1 MSTVL
6 EFGKEVTDGR
16 VVKQFVTVYTA
27 GIIKYTE
34 EVLMVADDS
43 PLDDYLT
50 TTTVPTDAQVG
61 SVSTHLQN
69 YFTRRY
75 DRLRWFSTLFNG

>member
-1 MSTVL
+1 MPTVL
-6 EFGKEVTDGR
+6 DFGGEVTNGR
-16 VVKQFVTVYTA
+16 VVKQFVTVYTS

-50 TTTVPTDAQVG
+50 TTTIPTDAQVD
-61 SVSTHLQN
+61 SVDTHLQA

-75 DRLRWFSTLFNG
+75 DRLRWFSKLFNG